1 MPFVKFMKKHGL
13 KFKTAR
19 CEKFRVE
26 YFRTKSIRQIIA
38 EKD

>member
-13 KFKTAR
+13 KLKTAR

-26 YFRTKSIRQIIA
+26 YFRTKDLRQII
-38 EKD
+38 EDKK